1 MSKLD
6 GYLKSLLA
14 RRSLVDNVT
23 SGLSSAV
30 DSVGSVVNTASAA
43 QTLTDAAGSA
53 ANTVASVGED
63 VTSAANRT
71 LVNAVDAALSR
82 TRDDYPDFLIVG
94 LWSYCN
100 GSFDDSHISTVTNCS
115 TPSTS
120 FWFNF
125 AGALGLDSSW
135 VASIF
140 PSALQDAID
149 YYHKFT
155 NWMISAWI
163 ITVVSTVVVLL
174 AGLTA
179 FASRWGSL
187 ITSFCAVVKTGL
199 FPLSESKQRLT
210 H

>member
-14 RRSLVDNVT
+14 RQALVDNVT
-23 SGLSSAV
+23 SGLSSTV
-30 DSVGSVVNTASAA
+30 NSVGSVRSTASAV

-53 ANTVASVGED
+53 VSTVVSVGED
-63 VTSAANRT
+63 IMSAANRT

-82 TRDDYPDFLIVG
+82 TRADYPDFLIVG

-100 GSFDDSHISTVTNCS
+100 GSFDGSHTLIVTNCS
-115 TPSTS
+115 TPSTT

-140 PSALQDAID
+140 PSALQDAIN

-163 ITVVSTVVVLL
+163 ITVVLTVAVLL

-179 FASRWGSL
+179 FWSW
-187 ITSFCAVVKTGL
+187 
-199 FPLSESKQRLT
+199 
-210 H
+210 